1 MYEVWLVLNILWEIA
16 LGIWPL
22 LLGAIVVWVLLM
34 AMALRRP
41 CARWRAGLPLALAGG
56 AIVAVAAFLL
66 VPGSTRSSLAEMSY
80 WVDWANLVA
89 IAAGFG
95 GVAALFA
102 WPLLALRDPPRRA

>member
-22 LLGAIVVWVLLM
+22 LVGAIVVWGGLM

-41 CARWRAGLPLALAGG
+41 GARWRAGLPLALAAG
-56 AIVAVAAFLL
+56 ALVAIAAFLL
-66 VPGSTRSSLAEMSY
+66 VPGSTRSSLGELSY
-80 WVDWANLVA
+80 WVDWANLIA

-95 GVAALFA
+95 GVAALIA
-102 WPLLALRDPPRRA
+102 WPLLAMRAPARGA